1 MEENR
6 VDVYEETI
14 DTTPDSEEIEYLVPE
29 ESEIESSN
37 GFGSSVIAGAIGG
50 VLAIGG
56 IKLVGKIKSKIAEK
70 KALKE
75 IQKTVAE
82 AQENSES

>member
-14 DTTPDSEEIEYLVPE
+14 DTTPESEEIEYLVPE

-50 VLAIGG
+50 ALAIGG

-82 AQENSES
+82 AQEDSES